1 MKKNMILALLVA
13 MLAIMPAAAEF
24 GLGGSLSG
32 LYSPAATMEEML
44 ARLLSGDGIFHG
56 MFVEIGGKYTTF
68 GASFAW
74 SNLLPGIGGN
84 PFRDADRMMYIQGH
98 LVGYKAMLDPF
109 IEVGFG
115 RLTRDYANYIDDPDP
130 FQPLTA
136 TRYLAGGGGLGLTA
150 GRLNIFTK
158 ILYLV
163 PAGQVT
169 GWNGYPLEPYMTA
182 PTLKVLAGAKLVF

>member
-1 MKKNMILALLVA
+1 MKKNMLLVL
-13 MLAIMPAAAEF
+13 LAASLAVMPVAAEF

-32 LYSPAATMEEML
+32 LYSPAATMEEIL
-44 ARLLSGDGIFHG
+44 ARLLSGDGMFRG
-56 MFVEIGGKYTTF
+56 MIVEIGGKYTTF

-74 SNLLPGIGGN
+74 SELLPGIGGN
-84 PFRDADRMMYIQGH
+84 SFRDADRMMYIQGH
-98 LVGYKAMLDPF
+98 LAGYKGMLDPF

-150 GRLNIFTK
+150 GKLNIFTK

-163 PAGQVT
+163 PAGEVT
-169 GWNGYPLEPYMTA
+169 GRNGYPLGPYLTA
-182 PTLKVLAGAKLVF
+182 PRLKVIAGAKLVF